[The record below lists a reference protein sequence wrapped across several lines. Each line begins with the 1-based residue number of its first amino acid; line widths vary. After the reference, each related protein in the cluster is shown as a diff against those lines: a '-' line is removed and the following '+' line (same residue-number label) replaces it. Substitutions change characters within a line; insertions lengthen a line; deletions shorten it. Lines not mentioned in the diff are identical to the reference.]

1 MMVAGLAL
9 GALLGGGIGLVV
21 WGLRRVE
28 PAVTPRA
35 PTGPVFTDLRGRL
48 LRAAAGALV
57 AGLLTRWPIAVV
69 AGGALGFFAPDLL
82 SSPRQRRLE
91 AEKSEAIAA
100 WAEMLRDTLT
110 AVSGLEEAIVAT
122 AHLAPASIRPAIAD
136 LVIRLERRPL
146 SSSLGQLADDLG
158 DPTADLV
165 IAALALAARGE
176 AKELAE
182 LLSAL
187 ADTARDNAFMRVRVD
202 ALRARTRTAV
212 RIISSVT
219 VAMMVLLLVLDR
231 GYLTP
236 FDTAIGQV
244 TLAVIFAGFAAG
256 LTWLSAMSRYQA
268 PERFIVAVGGEDPA
282 G

>member
-1 MMVAGLAL
+1 MTLAGLFL
-9 GALLGGGIGLVV
+9 GALLGGGIVLVT
-21 WGLRRVE
+21 WGFRPVA
-28 PAVTPRA
+28 PAVGRPAPR
-35 PTGPVFTDLRGRL
+35 GPVFSDLRARL
-48 LRAAAGALV
+48 LRAGAVALI
-57 AGLLTRWPIAVV
+57 AGLLTRWPVALV
-69 AGGALGFFAPDLL
+69 AGAGLGFFAGDLM
-82 SSPRQRRLE
+82 SGPRRRR
-91 AEKSEAIAA
+91 ADVDKSEAIAA

-122 AHLAPASIRPAIAD
+122 AHLAPTPIRPAIDD
-136 LVIRLERRPL
+136 LVIRLERSTL

-212 RIISSVT
+212 RIISMVT
-219 VAMMVLLLVLDR
+219 VATMVLLLVLNLS
-231 GYLTP
+231 YLTP
-236 FDTAIGQV
+236 FDTAAGQV
-244 TLAVIFAGFAAG
+244 TLALIFAGFAAG

-268 PERFIVAVGGEDPA
+268 PERFIVAGSGADGA